1 MAPPNRNCPSTTLN
15 HVTVEAPR
23 LLAPMPTVHHH
34 VADEA
39 QMEPIGDV
47 LPKWLGVILSVRI
60 DRLSR
65 LSART
70 AVKGARNR
78 ARPPLSIKPGLRP
91 GPLLAAETVVAL
103 QSFVP
108 FPIGLYCTIIGRQ
121 CYVRI
126 KYNENNSQAR
136 AYSTWF
142 SVRCPFVNL
151 SSLSFNAEFD
161 GRLFLPRLRQYSAFR
176 VLPLP
181 GMDPG
186 RGAAWRERFS
196 APFTEDCLLS
206 VASRSPPHDAVAAL
220 RGVRG
225 PRYPSAR
232 VRAVGPSEPSHEVSA
247 GGAYPVLLRGPATPN
262 DSLHPRRRGNISSL
276 E

>member
-1 MAPPNRNCPSTTLN
+1 MARSNPQRAHRSAEPP
-15 HVTVEAPR
+15 
-23 LLAPMPTVHHH
+23 
-34 VADEA
+34 
-39 QMEPIGDV
+39 
-47 LPKWLGVILSVRI
+47 VR
-60 DRLSR
+60 RHS
-65 LSART
+65 SQ
-70 AVKGARNR
+70 ARNR

-108 FPIGLYCTIIGRQ
+108 FPIEIYCTIIGRQ

-136 AYSTWF
+136 AYSTWL
-142 SVRCPFVNL
+142 SVRCPVNL

-161 GRLFLPRLRQYSAFR
+161 GSLFLPRLRQYSAFR

-225 PRYPSAR
+225 LAIPQ
-232 VRAVGPSEPSHEVSA
+232 
-247 GGAYPVLLRGPATPN
+247 PAFGQ
-262 DSLHPRRRGNISSL
+262 SGRRNPLTR
-276 E
+276 